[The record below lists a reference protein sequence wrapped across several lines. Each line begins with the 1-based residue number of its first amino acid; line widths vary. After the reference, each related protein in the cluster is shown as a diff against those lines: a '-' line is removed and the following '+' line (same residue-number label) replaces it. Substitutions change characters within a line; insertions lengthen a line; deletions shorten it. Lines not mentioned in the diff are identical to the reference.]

1 MNKRHREILS
11 IMSDGRK
18 VAVNELAENLNVS
31 QATIRQDLTSL
42 EKSGFL
48 RRVHGG
54 AIIDETDD
62 ISHRMGINYDEKLM
76 IAKAAVQF
84 VDEGETIYIESGSIN
99 ALFAQEVVKERKTT
113 TIITN
118 NAFIARQI
126 GKNAD
131 GRVILLG
138 GIFQPESECLVGN
151 LVRECLN
158 KLNFAKAFIGVDG
171 FSEKTG
177 FTGRDMM
184 RAEINSEVIQKS
196 PQTFILTDSSKF
208 GKITLSKYCDAKD
221 IQYLITDN
229 NIPKNYY
236 SLFEETGVKII
247 IPDN

>member
-1 MNKRHREILS
+1 
-11 IMSDGRK
+11 MSDGRK

-54 AIIDETDD
+54 AILDETDD

-126 GKNAD
+126 GKNAE

-138 GIFQPESECLVGN
+138 GIYQPESECLVGN

-158 KLNFAKAFIGVDG
+158 KLNFVKAFIGVDG

-184 RAEINSEVIQKS
+184 RAEINYEVIQKS

-221 IQYLITDN
+221 IQYLITDKD
-229 NIPKNYY
+229 IPKNYY
-236 SLFEETGVKII
+236 NLFEETGVKII